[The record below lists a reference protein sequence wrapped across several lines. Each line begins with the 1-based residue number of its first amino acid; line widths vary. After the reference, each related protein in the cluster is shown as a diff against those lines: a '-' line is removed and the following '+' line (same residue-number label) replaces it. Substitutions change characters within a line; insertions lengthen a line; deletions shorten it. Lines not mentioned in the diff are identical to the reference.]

1 MRAGSTQ
8 QGDGHSREWRRCSLG
23 IWDRAE
29 GDFCSCASGGSLSK
43 GQNYCSTRQSSTEV
57 TVGKGKCL
65 KTLDLDRLKGR

>member
-29 GDFCSCASGGSLSK
+29 GDFAVVLQEGVL
-43 GQNYCSTRQSSTEV
+43 V
-57 TVGKGKCL
+57 
-65 KTLDLDRLKGR
+65 KGRITALQGKAALKSQWGRESA